1 MFSYQVS
8 NSHVLKTHDGK
19 VSCLFYKQLSSYP
32 DDDDDD
38 DDVIIH

>member
-1 MFSYQVS
+1 MS
-8 NSHVLKTHDGK
+8 NSPVLKTHGGK

-38 DDVIIH
+38 DVIIH